1 MRILPALVIAL
12 CALALGAPGAGAAVY
27 GPPPGTVFHGGLG
40 GYGPGAVA
48 DFTRESGKH
57 PAVFQYFVN
66 WRSQPRD
73 LGFVERLV
81 TQTEDA
87 GSRTALAVTTN
98 DTPLTP
104 RAIARGQGDGFL
116 VGLNA
121 IMARH
126 PATPTYVRLLS
137 EMNNGANS
145 YAAYDERG
153 RSRGPANAPRQFVR
167 AWRRATLVLR
177 GGDVATMNRRL
188 ARLHLP
194 PVRTSASTLPR
205 PPVSMQWVPLTGG
218 NPETARNDPAH
229 WWPGSRY
236 VDWVGTTWYSMFTR
250 SDAFSHF
257 MGRRPW
263 RSKPFVFGE
272 YGVWGADDPAFISRF
287 FGFVGAHRRVGMI
300 SYYQSALL
308 KPAFR
313 LASHPRSRSALRRRL
328 RSPRFL
334 G

>member
-1 MRILPALVIAL
+1 VLVTIAAVL
-12 CALALGAPGAGAAVY
+12 GALALGAPVAEAAVY
-27 GPPPGTVFHGGLG
+27 GPSPGKVFHGGLG

-48 DFTRESGKH
+48 DFTAQSGKH

-81 TQTEDA
+81 TQTQAA

-104 RAIARGQGDGFL
+104 RAIARGEGDGFL

-126 PATPTYVRLLS
+126 PAAPTYVRLLS

-153 RSRGPANAPRQFVR
+153 RSRGRAFTPGQFVR

-177 GGDVATMNRRL
+177 GGGVPAIDAKL

-194 PVRTSASTLPR
+194 PVRTSAAALPR

-218 NPETARNDPAH
+218 NPEVARNDPAR

-236 VDWVGTTWYSMFTR
+236 ADWVGTTWYSLFTR
-250 SDAFSHF
+250 SGAFAHF
-257 MGRRPW
+257 MDRRPW

-272 YGVWGADDPAFISRF
+272 YGVWGAESPAFIGRF
-287 FGFVGAHRRVGMI
+287 FGFVGAHRRVRMI

-313 LASHPRSRSALRRRL
+313 LSSHPRSRAALRRRL
-328 RSPRFL
+328 RSSRFL